1 MIFFS
6 NHLSEPNFKLKSI
19 LSDISCETVFT
30 HVACLAAV
38 GCYVTSPFWLL
49 IKSNEL
55 YLDLH
60 KFFQPLYE
68 KMKMWSENC
77 NEIFDGEIDP
87 IFTKYPHQIDDLF
100 NVLINELKKNEKFW
114 RRNIFSYV

>member
-19 LSDISCETVFT
+19 LSDISCEKVFT
-30 HVACLAAV
+30 HIACLAAV

-49 IKSNEL
+49 IKSNEH